1 MRIRKRILSFLL
13 AAAMLT
19 AFLPPAGAADTS
31 SIRGTISATMRID
44 YPQLLGELQE
54 RGVSVELFRNGS
66 SLGKLPLTR
75 EASGVSLGGGTAAV
89 SLRNTDGGALGGGQ
103 EPGYLDLAVGG
114 LPQSSYELVF
124 TGRGYVTFRQSIELD
139 KYDRHIILG
148 TGDATFSLGDVD
160 GSGRVDETD
169 RDLVAGALGSKEP
182 GDLERYDLNGD
193 GVIDVRD
200 LACVSRSVLAKGGAE
215 LQETALLAPPVGIVR
230 PLEGTSVEGDM
241 FGIFR
246 EGGEPIKLR
255 GETPQLQIILE
266 EPVEMTEI
274 QLRSPEGAGEA
285 LAGTFHVAMSDGTFD
300 DISFDNTLP
309 DGVHAVSAVPGSGVI
324 TISLGKRVAVKEITI
339 SVTKTDG
346 GEYASVESIQFLK
359 DIVPE
364 NPVQPNSEITNL
376 RALPGDSQVSL
387 TWGPLP
393 NVSGYRVDYWLRDG
407 GEKRSLLVD
416 VPQAQVTGLDN
427 LKTYLFTVTPID
439 KGWEG
444 KPSRPVAAEPLPT
457 KAPDAPDMVSV
468 SALDSSLA
476 VSWKASKAATFYEVY
491 YKAESEA
498 DFRRWGESLTSTST
512 AITGLTNGVS
522 YSVYITAGN
531 SVGVS
536 GPSRISIGTP
546 KATDYSRPAGL
557 PAEGLLDSSKIA
569 DIRLADQG
577 NFNAGAYS
585 ASAPFNARNMID
597 GDFQTHWTASNNWNR
612 DEHVIVTFTEPVDL
626 SAALWAPRMD
636 GSYPSWL
643 RAYSVRVWF
652 KDDPSGAGV
661 QIIPDPATGVSDSA
675 GAAHSWPDVSN
686 SSSVSTD
693 RFAIMPLGR
702 LKDVVKISVAAEQA
716 GYNVVSCSELM
727 FMEYDESRSLPDQI
741 DALFT
746 SPLCTQLRTGVTQAE
761 IDELRQR
768 LNSNERKYYLYPETL
783 DDQLAL
789 AEELLTA
796 GVSSGSVLRGVESRS
811 GEPDGKKYGQGGSD
825 LQPLGAAAQ
834 AGDRIVV
841 YAEGIPQGESLTLC
855 ASQFNAEAN
864 GWLASMGTLQNGR
877 NVLTVPKIGSQDTP
891 RGGSLYFI
899 YSGPSPE
906 GISLHVRKA
915 VKIPML
921 NLSDWYSLDDAVRR
935 ERITAYTTELA
946 AYIAVQRINDADKT
960 TNIHNVTE
968 IATPTMLLSLPAA
981 AVNAGL
987 GTVGGPEARSETL
1000 YQSILAW
1007 EDLMH
1012 ICKTTQGI
1020 DNTYGQN
1027 DMQTRQNIRCMQMFA
1042 GAFMYAAGSHIGIG
1056 YGSCSGM
1063 VCGKP
1068 IEALGEGF
1076 TANSLFGWGI
1086 AHEIGHNMDKLGKAE
1101 ITNNIYALM
1110 AQTYDGKQNTLD
1122 SRLEK
1127 SGKYAAIFTK
1137 TAQSHPG
1144 DSGDVFVQL
1153 GMYWQLHLA
1162 YDDGSDPMGFY
1173 NRFYKAWKAG
1183 TYFGGASS
1191 YQDKFAR
1198 TAAAI
1203 ADKDLTEF
1211 FTRWGM
1217 ELSEETRT
1225 ILAQKPTEPR
1235 AVWYLNDQSRRDRL
1249 AGQATGQGTVSLS
1262 VAKSSE
1268 YPNNGFDL
1276 TFSCAPTA
1284 GKIQGY
1290 EILRNGE
1297 SIAFT
1302 TETSYTDI
1310 VGSANHRTYTYSVRV
1325 YDTLG
1330 NRFAER
1336 EAPQV
1341 RIAYDA
1347 TVPQSA
1353 YTMMREGGAV
1363 TFQLTEETRVSGFK
1377 LAGGHRPVSGDFTVT
1392 ITDQGGKTTTA
1403 RSGSFDSGNQAAD
1416 DADSYLAYFQKPGAG
1431 AGDTRIWTY
1440 SAKTVTITGIPE
1452 AMADADIQ
1460 LISYAGDDVAF
1471 LEGEGG
1477 FAGRLAEDYDLG
1489 EGKVIPK
1496 GSVVIAGSYRG
1507 DPVYQLIKL
1516 QGRFVETVIA
1526 DGGEENVKQT
1536 ETVRDLDGKLYL
1548 FAEIPEDGEV
1558 SDISDGIFLFV
1569 LNLEKEAE
1577 LQGDASH
1584 CAPKSLLPAQIRIQS
1599 YRTDDPNSASS
1610 KRLTAETLW
1619 TECPGGNSLDDLP
1632 VLVLEE

>member
-44 YPQLLGELQE
+44 YPQLLGELHE

-114 LPQSSYELVF
+114 LPQGSYELVF
-124 TGRGYVTFRQSIELD
+124 TGRGYVTFRQSVELD

-169 RDLVAGALGSKEP
+169 RDLVTGALGSKEP

-491 YKAESEA
+491 YKAES
-498 DFRRWGESLTSTST
+498 T
-512 AITGLTNGVS
+512 AITGLTNDVP

-531 SVGVS
+531 SIGVS

-693 RFAIMPLGR
+693 RFAIMPLGQ

-746 SPLCTQLRTGVTQAE
+746 SPLCTELRTGVTQAE
-761 IDELRQR
+761 IDGLRQR
-768 LNSNERKYYLYPETL
+768 LNGDERKYYLYPETL

-789 AEELLTA
+789 VEELLTA
-796 GVSSGSVLRGVESRS
+796 GASSGSVLRGVESRS
-811 GEPDGKKYGQGGSD
+811 GEPDGKNYSQGGSD

-841 YAEGIPQGESLTLC
+841 YAEGIPQGESLTLY

-864 GWLASMGTLQNGR
+864 GWRASMGTLQNGR
-877 NVLTVPKIGSQDTP
+877 NVLTVPRS
-891 RGGSLYFI
+891 
-899 YSGPSPE
+899 
-906 GISLHVRKA
+906 
-915 VKIPML
+915 
-921 NLSDWYSLDDAVRR
+921 AVR
-935 ERITAYTTELA
+935 
-946 AYIAVQRINDADKT
+946 
-960 TNIHNVTE
+960 
-968 IATPTMLLSLPAA
+968 TPPGAA
-981 AVNAGL
+981 AC
-987 GTVGGPEARSETL
+987 TSP
-1000 YQSILAW
+1000 
-1007 EDLMH
+1007 
-1012 ICKTTQGI
+1012 
-1020 DNTYGQN
+1020 
-1027 DMQTRQNIRCMQMFA
+1027 
-1042 GAFMYAAGSHIGIG
+1042 
-1056 YGSCSGM
+1056 
-1063 VCGKP
+1063 
-1068 IEALGEGF
+1068 
-1076 TANSLFGWGI
+1076 
-1086 AHEIGHNMDKLGKAE
+1086 
-1101 ITNNIYALM
+1101 
-1110 AQTYDGKQNTLD
+1110 
-1122 SRLEK
+1122 
-1127 SGKYAAIFTK
+1127 
-1137 TAQSHPG
+1137 
-1144 DSGDVFVQL
+1144 
-1153 GMYWQLHLA
+1153 
-1162 YDDGSDPMGFY
+1162 
-1173 NRFYKAWKAG
+1173 
-1183 TYFGGASS
+1183 
-1191 YQDKFAR
+1191 
-1198 TAAAI
+1198 TAA
-1203 ADKDLTEF
+1203 
-1211 FTRWGM
+1211 
-1217 ELSEETRT
+1217 
-1225 ILAQKPTEPR
+1225 P
-1235 AVWYLNDQSRRDRL
+1235 VRR
-1249 AGQATGQGTVSLS
+1249 GSPS
-1262 VAKSSE
+1262 
-1268 YPNNGFDL
+1268 
-1276 TFSCAPTA
+1276 
-1284 GKIQGY
+1284 
-1290 EILRNGE
+1290 
-1297 SIAFT
+1297 
-1302 TETSYTDI
+1302 TS
-1310 VGSANHRTYTYSVRV
+1310 
-1325 YDTLG
+1325 
-1330 NRFAER
+1330 
-1336 EAPQV
+1336 
-1341 RIAYDA
+1341 
-1347 TVPQSA
+1347 
-1353 YTMMREGGAV
+1353 
-1363 TFQLTEETRVSGFK
+1363 
-1377 LAGGHRPVSGDFTVT
+1377 
-1392 ITDQGGKTTTA
+1392 A
-1403 RSGSFDSGNQAAD
+1403 R
-1416 DADSYLAYFQKPGAG
+1416 
-1431 AGDTRIWTY
+1431 R
-1440 SAKTVTITGIPE
+1440 
-1452 AMADADIQ
+1452 
-1460 LISYAGDDVAF
+1460 
-1471 LEGEGG
+1471 
-1477 FAGRLAEDYDLG
+1477 
-1489 EGKVIPK
+1489 
-1496 GSVVIAGSYRG
+1496 
-1507 DPVYQLIKL
+1507 
-1516 QGRFVETVIA
+1516 
-1526 DGGEENVKQT
+1526 
-1536 ETVRDLDGKLYL
+1536 
-1548 FAEIPEDGEV
+1548 
-1558 SDISDGIFLFV
+1558 
-1569 LNLEKEAE
+1569 
-1577 LQGDASH
+1577 
-1584 CAPKSLLPAQIRIQS
+1584 
-1599 YRTDDPNSASS
+1599 
-1610 KRLTAETLW
+1610 
-1619 TECPGGNSLDDLP
+1619 
-1632 VLVLEE
+1632 

>member
-66 SLGKLPLTR
+66 SLGKLSLTR

-114 LPQSSYELVF
+114 LPQGSYELVF
-124 TGRGYVTFRQSIELD
+124 TGRGYVTFRQSVELD

-169 RDLVAGALGSKEP
+169 RDLVTGALGSKEP

-444 KPSRPVAAEPLPT
+444 KPSRPVASEPLPT

-498 DFRRWGESLTSTST
+498 DFRRWGESLISTST

-693 RFAIMPLGR
+693 RFAIMPLGQ

-935 ERITAYTTELA
+935 ERITAYTT
-946 AYIAVQRINDADKT
+946 
-960 TNIHNVTE
+960 
-968 IATPTMLLSLPAA
+968 
-981 AVNAGL
+981 
-987 GTVGGPEARSETL
+987 
-1000 YQSILAW
+1000 
-1007 EDLMH
+1007 
-1012 ICKTTQGI
+1012 
-1020 DNTYGQN
+1020 
-1027 DMQTRQNIRCMQMFA
+1027 
-1042 GAFMYAAGSHIGIG
+1042 
-1056 YGSCSGM
+1056 
-1063 VCGKP
+1063 
-1068 IEALGEGF
+1068 
-1076 TANSLFGWGI
+1076 
-1086 AHEIGHNMDKLGKAE
+1086 
-1101 ITNNIYALM
+1101 
-1110 AQTYDGKQNTLD
+1110 
-1122 SRLEK
+1122 
-1127 SGKYAAIFTK
+1127 
-1137 TAQSHPG
+1137 
-1144 DSGDVFVQL
+1144 
-1153 GMYWQLHLA
+1153 
-1162 YDDGSDPMGFY
+1162 
-1173 NRFYKAWKAG
+1173 
-1183 TYFGGASS
+1183 
-1191 YQDKFAR
+1191 
-1198 TAAAI
+1198 
-1203 ADKDLTEF
+1203 
-1211 FTRWGM
+1211 
-1217 ELSEETRT
+1217 
-1225 ILAQKPTEPR
+1225 
-1235 AVWYLNDQSRRDRL
+1235 
-1249 AGQATGQGTVSLS
+1249 
-1262 VAKSSE
+1262 
-1268 YPNNGFDL
+1268 
-1276 TFSCAPTA
+1276 
-1284 GKIQGY
+1284 
-1290 EILRNGE
+1290 
-1297 SIAFT
+1297 
-1302 TETSYTDI
+1302 
-1310 VGSANHRTYTYSVRV
+1310 
-1325 YDTLG
+1325 
-1330 NRFAER
+1330 
-1336 EAPQV
+1336 
-1341 RIAYDA
+1341 
-1347 TVPQSA
+1347 
-1353 YTMMREGGAV
+1353 
-1363 TFQLTEETRVSGFK
+1363 
-1377 LAGGHRPVSGDFTVT
+1377 
-1392 ITDQGGKTTTA
+1392 
-1403 RSGSFDSGNQAAD
+1403 
-1416 DADSYLAYFQKPGAG
+1416 
-1431 AGDTRIWTY
+1431 
-1440 SAKTVTITGIPE
+1440 
-1452 AMADADIQ
+1452 AM
-1460 LISYAGDDVAF
+1460 
-1471 LEGEGG
+1471 
-1477 FAGRLAEDYDLG
+1477 
-1489 EGKVIPK
+1489 
-1496 GSVVIAGSYRG
+1496 
-1507 DPVYQLIKL
+1507 
-1516 QGRFVETVIA
+1516 
-1526 DGGEENVKQT
+1526 
-1536 ETVRDLDGKLYL
+1536 
-1548 FAEIPEDGEV
+1548 
-1558 SDISDGIFLFV
+1558 
-1569 LNLEKEAE
+1569 
-1577 LQGDASH
+1577 
-1584 CAPKSLLPAQIRIQS
+1584 
-1599 YRTDDPNSASS
+1599 
-1610 KRLTAETLW
+1610 
-1619 TECPGGNSLDDLP
+1619 
-1632 VLVLEE
+1632 

>member
-66 SLGKLPLTR
+66 SLGKLSLTR

-114 LPQSSYELVF
+114 LPQGSYELVF

-557 PAEGLLDSSKIA
+557 PAEGLLD
-569 DIRLADQG
+569 
-577 NFNAGAYS
+577 
-585 ASAPFNARNMID
+585 
-597 GDFQTHWTASNNWNR
+597 
-612 DEHVIVTFTEPVDL
+612 
-626 SAALWAPRMD
+626 
-636 GSYPSWL
+636 
-643 RAYSVRVWF
+643 
-652 KDDPSGAGV
+652 
-661 QIIPDPATGVSDSA
+661 
-675 GAAHSWPDVSN
+675 
-686 SSSVSTD
+686 
-693 RFAIMPLGR
+693 
-702 LKDVVKISVAAEQA
+702 
-716 GYNVVSCSELM
+716 
-727 FMEYDESRSLPDQI
+727 
-741 DALFT
+741 
-746 SPLCTQLRTGVTQAE
+746 
-761 IDELRQR
+761 
-768 LNSNERKYYLYPETL
+768 
-783 DDQLAL
+783 
-789 AEELLTA
+789 
-796 GVSSGSVLRGVESRS
+796 
-811 GEPDGKKYGQGGSD
+811 
-825 LQPLGAAAQ
+825 
-834 AGDRIVV
+834 
-841 YAEGIPQGESLTLC
+841 
-855 ASQFNAEAN
+855 
-864 GWLASMGTLQNGR
+864 
-877 NVLTVPKIGSQDTP
+877 KIG
-891 RGGSLYFI
+891 RA
-899 YSGPSPE
+899 
-906 GISLHVRKA
+906 HV
-915 VKIPML
+915 
-921 NLSDWYSLDDAVRR
+921 
-935 ERITAYTTELA
+935 
-946 AYIAVQRINDADKT
+946 
-960 TNIHNVTE
+960 
-968 IATPTMLLSLPAA
+968 
-981 AVNAGL
+981 
-987 GTVGGPEARSETL
+987 
-1000 YQSILAW
+1000 
-1007 EDLMH
+1007 
-1012 ICKTTQGI
+1012 
-1020 DNTYGQN
+1020 
-1027 DMQTRQNIRCMQMFA
+1027 
-1042 GAFMYAAGSHIGIG
+1042 
-1056 YGSCSGM
+1056 
-1063 VCGKP
+1063 
-1068 IEALGEGF
+1068 
-1076 TANSLFGWGI
+1076 
-1086 AHEIGHNMDKLGKAE
+1086 
-1101 ITNNIYALM
+1101 
-1110 AQTYDGKQNTLD
+1110 
-1122 SRLEK
+1122 
-1127 SGKYAAIFTK
+1127 
-1137 TAQSHPG
+1137 
-1144 DSGDVFVQL
+1144 
-1153 GMYWQLHLA
+1153 
-1162 YDDGSDPMGFY
+1162 
-1173 NRFYKAWKAG
+1173 
-1183 TYFGGASS
+1183 
-1191 YQDKFAR
+1191 
-1198 TAAAI
+1198 
-1203 ADKDLTEF
+1203 
-1211 FTRWGM
+1211 
-1217 ELSEETRT
+1217 
-1225 ILAQKPTEPR
+1225 
-1235 AVWYLNDQSRRDRL
+1235 
-1249 AGQATGQGTVSLS
+1249 
-1262 VAKSSE
+1262 
-1268 YPNNGFDL
+1268 
-1276 TFSCAPTA
+1276 
-1284 GKIQGY
+1284 
-1290 EILRNGE
+1290 
-1297 SIAFT
+1297 
-1302 TETSYTDI
+1302 
-1310 VGSANHRTYTYSVRV
+1310 
-1325 YDTLG
+1325 
-1330 NRFAER
+1330 
-1336 EAPQV
+1336 
-1341 RIAYDA
+1341 
-1347 TVPQSA
+1347 
-1353 YTMMREGGAV
+1353 
-1363 TFQLTEETRVSGFK
+1363 
-1377 LAGGHRPVSGDFTVT
+1377 
-1392 ITDQGGKTTTA
+1392 
-1403 RSGSFDSGNQAAD
+1403 
-1416 DADSYLAYFQKPGAG
+1416 
-1431 AGDTRIWTY
+1431 
-1440 SAKTVTITGIPE
+1440 
-1452 AMADADIQ
+1452 
-1460 LISYAGDDVAF
+1460 
-1471 LEGEGG
+1471 
-1477 FAGRLAEDYDLG
+1477 
-1489 EGKVIPK
+1489 
-1496 GSVVIAGSYRG
+1496 
-1507 DPVYQLIKL
+1507 
-1516 QGRFVETVIA
+1516 
-1526 DGGEENVKQT
+1526 
-1536 ETVRDLDGKLYL
+1536 
-1548 FAEIPEDGEV
+1548 
-1558 SDISDGIFLFV
+1558 
-1569 LNLEKEAE
+1569 
-1577 LQGDASH
+1577 
-1584 CAPKSLLPAQIRIQS
+1584 
-1599 YRTDDPNSASS
+1599 
-1610 KRLTAETLW
+1610 
-1619 TECPGGNSLDDLP
+1619 
-1632 VLVLEE
+1632 